1 MADDKI
7 RTVTVTLSEP
17 VTVDG
22 KTYAEL
28 TFRRMKAR
36 DTLVGEGEGNQ
47 ISAGYKM
54 FAALADVSLD
64 VILELDVE
72 DLAEVGAAVAPL
84 MGKRAVALAAKMGEV
99 LPGAT

>member
-1 MADDKI
+1 MNDKI
-7 RTVTVTLSEP
+7 KTVTVPLSEP

-22 KTYAEL
+22 KTYDSL

-36 DTLVGEGEGNQ
+36 DTLVADDESNQ
-47 ISAGYKM
+47 IAAGYKM

-64 VILELDVE
+64 VILELDIE
-72 DLAEVGAAVAPL
+72 DLAEVGVAVAPL
-84 MGKRAVALAAKMGEV
+84 MGKRGAALVKELGKE